1 MRNHGFTLPELLM
14 ALAVT
19 CILLLA
25 SQPIGSL
32 LAELHLTSS
41 ARDLAA
47 TLRFARSN
55 AVLSQTGTTVLALNG
70 SWSNGWQVFRD
81 DNRNAQ
87 LDDDEVALIKRSAP
101 LQLKISGNSPVATY
115 IHYSAQGMP
124 ELVNGGFQAGSIYF
138 CSPDSSL
145 SPLKMTLSS
154 SGRVRIEEQVDANC
168 TDARSP

>member
-1 MRNHGFTLPELLM
+1 MHNHGFTLPELLT

-19 CILLLA
+19 CLLLLA

-47 TLRFARSN
+47 TLRFARSD
-55 AVLSQTGTTVLALNG
+55 AVLNQTGTTVLALNG

-81 DNRNAQ
+81 GNRNAQ
-87 LDDDEVALIKRSAP
+87 LDKDEATLIKRSTP
-101 LQLKISGNSPVATY
+101 LKLKTSGNSPVATY

-124 ELVNGGFQAGSIYF
+124 ELINGGFQAGSIYF
-138 CSPDSSL
+138 CSPDPGL

-154 SGRVRIEEQVDANC
+154 SGRVRIEEQAGASC
-168 TDARSP
+168 TDARAP